1 MPPDAIAPRLAALAL
16 AGTTV
21 VNMAFKIGVAVGN
34 AGWRQGRN
42 AALALLASEIVL
54 AATLAWGFVAHLS

>member
-1 MPPDAIAPRLAALAL
+1 
-16 AGTTV
+16 
-21 VNMAFKIGVAVGN
+21 MAFKIGVAVGN

-54 AATLAWGFVAHLS
+54 AATMAWGIVAHLS